1 MFTFST
7 YRRYL
12 ALGGLVLACCAVL
25 APAASAMIPDRHHGT
40 TTEGPAQAILPSDM
54 GYYTHDVGAT
64 ASDAGLTATATYGA
78 LYQFPSAGI
87 VAESAPVRPDD
98 RATHG
103 VGATAADVIATEDGL
118 ISRPAPADIAPVVPA
133 AEPVSGTGFDWSDA
147 GVGIVL
153 GVLCAML
160 LGGLLLLSRRRGT
173 LSGA

>member
-1 MFTFST
+1 
-7 YRRYL
+7 
-12 ALGGLVLACCAVL
+12 
-25 APAASAMIPDRHHGT
+25 
-40 TTEGPAQAILPSDM
+40 M

-64 ASDAGLTATATYGA
+64 ASDAGLTATDTYGA

-103 VGATAADVIATEDGL
+103 IGGQLSPGDVGYETHGVGATASDVIATEDGL
-118 ISRPAPADIAPVVPA
+118 ISRPAPADNIAATEDAPVVPA